1 MHGIDSYVDSSVFI
15 ITLAN
20 SKEGNRLN
28 PQLLTGLSSALKQAC
43 DREDVRA
50 ILIRSNGT
58 AFSHGMDLGALLK
71 SGWNI
76 KLIEETVGL
85 YGDILYSIYT
95 LPKPVIAVVEG
106 AVKAGGVGLVS
117 AVDIVLGSQEANFEL
132 AEVFFGLIPAN
143 VLPFFAGLRVS
154 YQKARSLI
162 LSARK
167 IDAAEALR
175 IGLLDEVCPK
185 TDLEKT
191 LKNLLKRLLSFSP
204 RALAETKILTARL
217 FDRDIPAGIALAKS
231 TLISLLLD
239 KEVQTG
245 IETFLQ
251 GDMPPWSIRF
261 KPENPLLI
269 KE

>member
-1 MHGIDSYVDSSVFI
+1 MNGIDSSVDSSVYI

-28 PQLLTGLSSALKQAC
+28 THILAEFSSALQQARNR
-43 DREDVRA
+43 DDIRA
-50 ILIRSNGT
+50 VLIRSNGPN
-58 AFSHGMDLGALLK
+58 FSHGMDLGALLR
-71 SGWNI
+71 SGWKK
-76 KLIEETVGL
+76 KLIEEAVGL
-85 YGDILYSIYT
+85 YGDLLYSIYT

-106 AVKAGGVGLVS
+106 DVKAGGVGLVS
-117 AVDIVLGSQEANFEL
+117 AADIVLGSPEASFEL

-162 LSARK
+162 LSAKK

-185 TDLEKT
+185 PELEKN
-191 LKNLLKRLLSFSP
+191 LKNLFKRLLAFSP
-204 RALAETKILTARL
+204 YALAETKIFTERL
-217 FDRDIPAGIALAKS
+217 FTPDFPALIALAKS
-231 TLISLLLD
+231 TLLTLISD
-239 KEVQTG
+239 REVQAG

-251 GDMPPWSIRF
+251 GGMPPWGVRF
-261 KPENPLLI
+261 KPEKPLLL